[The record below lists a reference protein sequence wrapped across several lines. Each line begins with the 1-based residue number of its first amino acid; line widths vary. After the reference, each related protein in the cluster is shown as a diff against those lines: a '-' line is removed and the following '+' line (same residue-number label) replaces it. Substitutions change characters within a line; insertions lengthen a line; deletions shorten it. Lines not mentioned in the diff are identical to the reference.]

1 MTNKVRVPRNLTTS
15 LRSDMFLHAGY
26 GIRTG
31 EKRCTLR
38 HHKSLMNID
47 PIELSDE
54 LVKTVWGLETT
65 QEALEATEQRYNAAW
80 RDKMRVTPC
89 CPEHRCED
97 DGCDYCEHRTALI
110 DLIWVARLKN
120 IARWLRKAKKAPLAL
135 ESASDAELADEL
147 LHVAFGIPT
156 LKEAQRKRK
165 NVYLHARRKGWK
177 VGKECSC
184 TGHRRMHCHVCR
196 RTQQLALMVAV
207 LTMCDLELPW
217 RTVTILPEYGRCELS
232 KQPLGDLRKVAKRVI
247 DTLLEHAPGITGMFV
262 LEPCVEIDLGGV
274 MNCHWHIHGT
284 FHGVKK
290 SEYKCI
296 KQAFA
301 SSEGNGRAVHSKP
314 VTDMAGH
321 IAYILKPEYFR
332 RKKYVCSKGEANV
345 DKYPVRTRREALI
358 ASALGTKRIGARV
371 FFINMGE
378 VESMLG

>member
-1 MTNKVRVPRNLTTS
+1 MATEN
-15 LRSDMFLHAGY
+15 
-26 GIRTG
+26 
-31 EKRCTLR
+31 
-38 HHKSLMNID
+38 KSLMNID
-47 PIELSDE
+47 PIELADQ
-54 LVKTVWGLETT
+54 LVKIVWGLKTAR
-65 QEALEATEQRYNAAW
+65 EAWEATEQGYASAW
-80 RDKMRVTPC
+80 RDKLRVTPC
-89 CPEHRCED
+89 CPERRCED
-97 DGCDYCEHRTALI
+97 DYCPYCRRRVDLI

-120 IARWLRKAKKAPLAL
+120 IARWLRREKKTKKKPLVL
-135 ESASDAELADEL
+135 ESASDGELADEL
-147 LHVAFGIPT
+147 LYFTYGIPT

-165 NVYLHARRKGWK
+165 NVYRHARRKGWK

-207 LTMCDLELPW
+207 LTMCDLDLPW
-217 RTVTILPEYGRCELS
+217 RTVTILPEYGRCELG

-262 LEPCVEIDLGGV
+262 LEPCVEIDLDGV
-274 MNCHWHIHGT
+274 KNCHWHIHGT
-284 FHGVKK
+284 FHGVNK

-301 SSEGNGRAVHSKP
+301 SSCGNGRAVQSKQ

-321 IAYILKPEYFR
+321 IAYILKPEYFCR
-332 RKKYVCSKGEANV
+332 NEYVCSNGEANE
-345 DKYPVRTRREALI
+345 DKYPVRTRKEALI
-358 ASALGTKRIGARV
+358 ATALGAKRIGARV